1 MDLEL
6 TGKHVL
12 ITGASRGIGLA
23 CAHAFI
29 QEGARVSLVS
39 RNEDLLT
46 RASQELMHASPGAID
61 RVYHCSADLR
71 TPEEALRALNAAES
85 HFGPVEI
92 LVNSAGAAQ
101 RTPHEA
107 LTAEAW
113 HAAMT
118 AKFFTYIHMM
128 DLVIKRMAGAGRGA
142 IVNVVGVG
150 GKVASPVH
158 LPGGAANAALMLA
171 SAGLAAAYGPKGV
184 RVNAVNPGPTLT
196 DRLKGRMEALAQ
208 SQAITVEQA
217 IRQET
222 RNIPLERFAQPAE
235 IADAVLFLAS
245 ARASY
250 VTGAVLSMDGATTPM
265 VV

>member
-1 MDLEL
+1 ME
-6 TGKHVL
+6 
-12 ITGASRGIGLA
+12 
-23 CAHAFI
+23 
-29 QEGARVSLVS
+29 
-39 RNEDLLT
+39 
-46 RASQELMHASPGAID
+46 
-61 RVYHCSADLR
+61 
-71 TPEEALRALNAAES
+71 
-85 HFGPVEI
+85 
-92 LVNSAGAAQ
+92 
-101 RTPHEA
+101 
-107 LTAEAW
+107 
-113 HAAMT
+113 

-128 DLVIKRMAGAGRGA
+128 DLVVKRMASIGRGS

-158 LPGGAANAALMLA
+158 LPDGAANAALMLA

-184 RVNAVNPGPTLT
+184 RVNAVNPGPTFT

-217 IRQET
+217 IEQAT
-222 RNIPLERFAQPAE
+222 KDIPLGRFAQPTE

-250 VTGAVLSMDGATTPM
+250 ITGAVLSMDGATTPM